1 MPIIVFAGRKGGC
14 GKTTGATNMAVW
26 LAHQNNKGSKVA
38 ILDTDPER
46 QSTAFFQLRNEQE
59 GFDLPRIHSEFVTGD
74 IYRTLVSL
82 GNEFDWVVVD
92 TPGLDTLECRK
103 AVGLANIAVFP
114 FKTSLYDLRT
124 IPLADDLIKD
134 VRAVRP
140 EVRAVAYCS
149 ETDSGRSGE
158 NDRSTA
164 VEWLTKFQDLAVLDG
179 FTAARK
185 AYRTAA
191 SMGRGVVEWRDP
203 TAAAEFDSLA
213 REVIS
218 HAAASK

>member
-26 LAHQNNKGSKVA
+26 LAHQGHSVA
-38 ILDTDPER
+38 VLDTDPER
-46 QSTAFFQLRNEQE
+46 QSTTFFQLRNEQE
-59 GFDLPRIHSEFVTGD
+59 GFDLPAIHSEFVTGD
-74 IYRTLVSL
+74 VYRTLVSM
-82 GNEFDWVVVD
+82 GSEFDYVVVD

-103 AVGLANIAVFP
+103 AVGLADLAVFP

-140 EVRAVAYCS
+140 EVKAVAYCS
-149 ETDSGRSGE
+149 ETDTGRSGE

-164 VEWLTKFQDLAVLDG
+164 VEWLEKFQDLAVLNG

-191 SMGRGVVEWRDP
+191 SMGRGVVEWRD
-203 TAAAEFDSLA
+203 TNAATEFDNLA
-213 REVIS
+213 KEVVK
-218 HAAASK
+218 HAAGGK